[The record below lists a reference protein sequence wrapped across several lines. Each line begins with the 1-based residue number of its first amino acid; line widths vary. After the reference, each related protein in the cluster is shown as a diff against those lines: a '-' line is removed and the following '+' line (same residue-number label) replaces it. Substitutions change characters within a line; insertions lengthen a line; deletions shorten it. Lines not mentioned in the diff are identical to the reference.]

1 MTPIVVFF
9 LIGLAEGQ
17 GWRPWDRFNNN
28 FGNSGN
34 WGGGGG
40 GDHRGGP
47 PPPGPRDVP
56 PPIPPPGFPH
66 GGGPEPFSHGVQNII
81 KITEIIEP
89 ARKGLGGLGDVLSD
103 FKDFHNKRKKFSNR
117 EWKGKVKQFCHRF
130 PGHPNCRR
138 GTIPDQKELE
148 DMVGQFSRGGIGKFL
163 RRVPKIHIDDPLAH
177 VDPKL
182 REFLDNAGHGFGHL
196 SSDHVNK
203 IRDICK
209 KRKCRE
215 QPESAKKLREL
226 FTQKLTDFENKF
238 ATKDK
243 SDVVQLRFDRTLQIK
258 EALIEKGNLTADVAP
273 VDNGVYDLDTM
284 LTEEQANILLNELNK
299 AGVGDEEIPLP
310 ESDDDD
316 DSDNET
322 NSTDTTTK
330 APGKRARK
338 SALYFEGNLI
348 KKWDPSSPIKY
359 VLDDSLE
366 ALDKNDVRA
375 AIYEI
380 EKNTCIRFKELS
392 SPPTGSH
399 IVYYKVD
406 SPTFCGLSYVGRAD
420 PANPV
425 YLSFGCDNN
434 KGVAIHETMH
444 ALGVAHQHLRTDRD
458 QFITINWSN
467 IDPQQYDAF
476 VVVDSKLYTSY
487 GVKYAYDSIMHYN
500 GYTAAQNIA
509 IPTMNPKTNPE
520 VNLKVLGQ
528 RKKMGTTDIELLKKM
543 YCQPGCEDKNVYCGA
558 WALKDLCKATGHDQ
572 YMAANCKKSCNLCA
586 AG

>member
-1 MTPIVVFF
+1 MTLLLVF
-9 LIGLAEGQ
+9 LIGLTGVVEGQ
-17 GWRPWDRFNNN
+17 GWRPWDRFNHVSSFGN
-28 FGNSGN
+28 FGGN
-34 WGGGGG
+34 NW
-40 GDHRGGP
+40 DQRQRGP
-47 PPPGPRDVP
+47 APRDIP
-56 PPIPPPGFPH
+56 PPIPPPGFH
-66 GGGPEPFSHGVQNII
+66 GNHQFGGNII
-81 KITEIIEP
+81 KITEIID
-89 ARKGLGGLGDVLSD
+89 LGKNKTGDILSD
-103 FKDFHNKRKKFSNR
+103 FKDFHNRHKKLGRK

-138 GTIPDQKELE
+138 GKIPDQNELE
-148 DMVGQFSRGGIGKFL
+148 EMVNQFKKGGIGRFL
-163 RRVPKIHIDDPLAH
+163 KRVPKIHIEDPLAR

-182 REFLDNAGHGFGHL
+182 KELLESAGRGFGHL
-196 SSDHVNK
+196 NSENVNK
-203 IRDICK
+203 LRDICK

-215 QPESAKKLREL
+215 QPESAKKTREL
-226 FTQKLTDFENKF
+226 FTQKLADFEAKL
-238 ATKDK
+238 TGKDK
-243 SDVVQLRFDRTLQIK
+243 TDAVQLRFDRTLQIK
-258 EALIEKGNLTADVAP
+258 EALLEKGNLTADIAP

-299 AGVGDEEIPLP
+299 AGVGDDEIPLP
-310 ESDDDD
+310 ETDSDDEDDDD
-316 DSDNET
+316 T
-322 NSTDTTTK
+322 NSTATD
-330 APGKRARK
+330 APGTRARK

-348 KKWDPSSPIKY
+348 KKWDPSSPIRY
-359 VLDDSLE
+359 VLDNSLE
-366 ALDKNDVRA
+366 DLDKNDVRA

-380 EKNTCIRFKELS
+380 EKNTCIRFKELA

-425 YLSFGCDNN
+425 YLSFGCENN

-444 ALGVAHQHLRTDRD
+444 ALGVAHQHLRNDRD

-509 IPTMNPKTNPE
+509 IPTMNPKTNSAA
-520 VNLKVLGQ
+520 NLRILGQ
-528 RKKMGTTDIELLKKM
+528 RQKMGATDIELLKKM

-558 WALKDLCKATGHDQ
+558 WALKDLCRASGHDQ
-572 YMAANCKKSCNLCA
+572 YMAANCKKSCNLCSV
-586 AG
+586 GK

>member
-1 MTPIVVFF
+1 MTPLLVLLLAVTGVV
-9 LIGLAEGQ
+9 EGQ
-17 GWRPWDRFNNN
+17 GWRPWDRFNHLGS
-28 FGNSGN
+28 FGN
-34 WGGGGG
+34 WGGNNW
-40 GDHRGGP
+40 DPRQRNN
-47 PPPGPRDVP
+47 GPRDIP
-56 PPIPPPGFPH
+56 PPVPPPGFH
-66 GGGPEPFSHGVQNII
+66 GNNPIFGGNII
-81 KITEIIEP
+81 KVTEIIDLG
-89 ARKGLGGLGDVLSD
+89 KGKAGDVLSD
-103 FKDFHNKRKKFSNR
+103 FKDFHKKHKKLGRK
-117 EWKGKVKQFCHRF
+117 EWRGKVRQFCHRF

-138 GTIPDQKELE
+138 GKIPDQKELE
-148 DMVGQFSRGGIGKFL
+148 EMVNQFSKHGIGRFL
-163 RRVPKIHIDDPLAH
+163 KRVPKIHIEDPLAR

-182 REFLDNAGHGFGHL
+182 REVLGNAGRGFGHL
-196 SSDHVNK
+196 NSENVDK
-203 IRDICK
+203 LRDICK
-209 KRKCRE
+209 RRKCRE
-215 QPESAKKLREL
+215 QPESAKKTREL
-226 FTQKLTDFENKF
+226 FTEKLAAFETNI
-238 ATKDK
+238 AGKDK
-243 SDVVQLRFDRTLQIK
+243 TDSVQLRFDRTLQIK
-258 EALIEKGNLTADVAP
+258 EALLEKGNLTADIAP

-299 AGVGDEEIPLP
+299 AGVGDDEIPLP
-310 ESDDDD
+310 EADSDDEDDDD
-316 DSDNET
+316 AT
-322 NSTDTTTK
+322 NST
-330 APGKRARK
+330 APADAPATEAAAGTRARK

-348 KKWDPSSPIKY
+348 KKWDPSSPIRY
-359 VLDDSLE
+359 VLDSSLE
-366 ALDKNDVRA
+366 DLDKNDVRA

-380 EKNTCIRFKELS
+380 EKNTCIRFKELA

-444 ALGVAHQHLRTDRD
+444 ALGVAHQHLRNDRD

-509 IPTMNPKTNPE
+509 IPTMNPKTNSAA
-520 VNLKVLGQ
+520 NLRILGQ
-528 RKKMGTTDIELLKKM
+528 RQKMGATDIELLKKM
-543 YCQPGCEDKNVYCGA
+543 YCQPNCEDKNVYCGA
-558 WALKDLCKATGHDQ
+558 WALKDLCKASGHDQ

-586 AG
+586 VGGK